1 MRLLLILRGRLRRT
15 RSPGPVTAVLAV
27 ALGAAA
33 CQAPLPT
40 WTEPATG
47 IEFVLL
53 PAGEFAMGSP
63 ESEPGHEAVERLHR
77 VRLTHPTWFGRREVT
92 QGQWLRVVGENPS
105 HFGDCGLDCPVEN
118 VNAFEVEEFLVRLR
132 RLTGESF
139 RLPTEA
145 EWEYACRA
153 GTASPFSTG
162 ATLSSAQANFDGRYP
177 YPGAPPGSF
186 VGRPTPAA
194 TYAPNRWGLFDL
206 HGNVWEWCA
215 DDFCPYADGPVSDPA
230 GSCAADLRVI
240 RGGSWTFNADSARC
254 AVRYTHR
261 PQDKGPSLGFRLVR
275 DG

>member
-1 MRLLLILRGRLRRT
+1 MRPRPEASALGRIAGLLLSCWWVSGCDRL
-15 RSPGPVTAVLAV
+15 
-27 ALGAAA
+27 
-33 CQAPLPT
+33 
-40 WTEPATG
+40 PATWVEPHTG
-47 IEFVLL
+47 LRLVRIA
-53 PAGEFAMGSP
+53 AGEFEMGSP
-63 ESEPGHEAVERLHR
+63 ADEAGREAQEVLHR
-77 VRLTHPTWFGRREVT
+77 VRITHPYYLGATEVT
-92 QGQWLRVVGENPS
+92 QAQWAAVVGTRPS
-105 HFGDCGLDCPVEN
+105 WFASCGGDCPVERVSWN
-118 VNAFEVEEFLVRLR
+118 DVQVFLRELGR
-132 RLTGESF
+132 ISGLPF

-177 YPGAPPGSF
+177 YPGSPPGSF